1 MARRRWLAAVAASSR
16 SRDGE
21 RTTKGRRRPP
31 PKDARRITSS
41 DPCASIGT
49 APLVMLVLSKTS
61 ESCVYKRLSREQLL
75 ASVCLQGA
83 QPNAWAH
90 YAKQD
95 MGAEKSRRVKVAA
108 LKNEQSL
115 SRCGFP

>member
-31 PKDARRITSS
+31 PKRETYYL
-41 DPCASIGT
+41 IGSLCKHWDRST
-49 APLVMLVLSKTS
+49 VMLVLSKTS